1 MKTPMLLLF
10 VLLAFAMAAQ
20 SPEIKNVIEDID
32 VIVCPVYKMPM
43 YPGGEDSLK
52 AYLKRTAKYPK
63 KAEDASTYGTV
74 YVTFIVNEDGSI
86 SDVRLLK
93 GIVGRAGG
101 HECNEEAMRVV
112 REMPNWIP
120 GEQEGKSV
128 KVQYNLPIRFGLR

>member
-10 VLLAFAMAAQ
+10 VLSAFALAAQ
-20 SPEIKNVIEDID
+20 SPEIKSVKANDTTTAHIE
-32 VIVCPVYKMPM
+32 VMPIF
-43 YPGGEDSLK
+43 PGGDDSLLVF
-52 AYLKRTAKYPK
+52 LKRNVKYP
-63 KAEDASTYGTV
+63 ELASDSGTQGTV
-74 YVTFIVNEDGSI
+74 FVTFVVNEDGSI
-86 SDVRLLK
+86 SGVKLLK

-128 KVQYNLPIRFGLR
+128 KVQYNLPITFTFK